1 MTPTKLLGL
10 FLVLSGLALLGLF
23 LVLSGLAP
31 TGAAVAPAD
40 GVGEKTDAGGQ
51 GMDSDVDA
59 VAPAGG
65 AGEKTEQ
72 GGPRYFVFWCGD
84 PRGLK
89 NATHITPQ
97 VWAGGDAAAKRKYG
111 EFPQEFW
118 LRRGVTPLRW
128 RGGRCYKEKSE
139 DEFVAYWSAAADQG
153 YKGIAIDE
161 FGYDRGGEVDR
172 KMARAL
178 VRTRQKAPG
187 LFIAVWQTRRL
198 SNVVLEAYREAA
210 DLVMLE
216 IYAGEEFEEKF
227 DEGVAEVRN
236 AGILH
241 KTVLALGIDDRAP
254 AAEQRER
261 GRWANSKAVLEAQVR
276 WIRTHAPEMPGVAF
290 FAPRA
295 SAELVHAADE
305 LCERHFPRP
314 GH

>member
-1 MTPTKLLGL
+1 MPTKLLGM
-10 FLVLSGLALLGLF
+10 FLGLSGL
-23 LVLSGLAP
+23 VL
-31 TGAAVAPAD
+31 TGV
-40 GVGEKTDAGGQ
+40 
-51 GMDSDVDA
+51 A

-65 AGEKTEQ
+65 AGEKTGR
-72 GGPRYFVFWCGD
+72 GGPRYFVFWCAD

-97 VWAGGDAAAKRKYG
+97 VWTGGDAAAKRKYG
-111 EFPQEFW
+111 EFSQEFW

-128 RGGRCYKEKSE
+128 RGGRCYKDKSE
-139 DEFVAYWSAAADQG
+139 DEFVAYWSGAAALG

-178 VRTRQKAPG
+178 VRTRRQAPG

-198 SNVVLEAYREAA
+198 SKVVLEAHREAA

-216 IYAGEEFEEKF
+216 IYAGGKGFEKKF
-227 DEGVAEVRN
+227 AEGVAEVRK
-236 AGILH
+236 AGIIR
-241 KTVLALGIDDRAP
+241 KTVLALGINDRAP
-254 AAEQRER
+254 EAEQRER

-276 WIRTHAPEMPGVAF
+276 WIRAHAPEMPGVAF

-305 LCERHFPRP
+305 LCARHFPRA
-314 GH
+314 GR